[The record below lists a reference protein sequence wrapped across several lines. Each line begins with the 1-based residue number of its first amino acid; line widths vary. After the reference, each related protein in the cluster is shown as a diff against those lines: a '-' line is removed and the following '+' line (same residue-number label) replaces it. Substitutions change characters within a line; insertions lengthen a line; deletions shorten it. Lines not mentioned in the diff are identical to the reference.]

1 MPSLIDFSESE
12 CITYTIGRELNQ
24 LERLAS
30 SKYTFRDAELRD
42 LNRCLDRM
50 RQIVSALAGRADE
63 EPLPDWLQRKDNSK
77 LAGNPDKPNQAKSV

>member
-30 SKYTFRDAELRD
+30 SQHVFKQAELTD
-42 LNRCLDRM
+42 LNRCLARM
-50 RQIVSALAGRADE
+50 RQIVGDLDGKSDE

-77 LAGNPDKPNQAKSV
+77 LAGNPDKSDQANSV